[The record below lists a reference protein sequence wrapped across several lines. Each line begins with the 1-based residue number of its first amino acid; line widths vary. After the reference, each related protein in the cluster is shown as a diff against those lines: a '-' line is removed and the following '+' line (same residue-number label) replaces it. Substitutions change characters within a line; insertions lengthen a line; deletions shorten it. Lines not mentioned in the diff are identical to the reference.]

1 MELQTISKNIEEHQ
15 TELDRKTC
23 E

>member
-1 MELQTISKNIEEHQ
+1 MELQTISKNTEEHQ